1 VACREGALEN
11 RRNRYVTQR
20 ALVTHAI
27 SFWHNVV
34 DFSASAMTDR
44 PAPACCVEKAGILD
58 MTDNRQQKDIWDRL
72 TALATILV
80 PAAIAL
86 AGHFIAQGLKQAEL
100 SSEERR
106 AQQSSAIAEANM
118 KIAQAGLINTMMKS
132 LTSQNPQERKLAV
145 EAVLIA
151 LPEQGPILVRTIAQ
165 SDEDKTVQIAAKSS
179 LEQRFTTLI
188 RQLFA
193 DDARSR
199 IDAASE
205 LIQGWRNEPNAVN
218 VLIEFANQNID
229 NANGIYNTIVV
240 LNEFSK
246 IALDPHKEKLLKF
259 AALAKTK
266 GSKTEAKVMALIRR
280 LDSGSD
286 P

>member
-1 VACREGALEN
+1 
-11 RRNRYVTQR
+11 
-20 ALVTHAI
+20 
-27 SFWHNVV
+27 
-34 DFSASAMTDR
+34 M
-44 PAPACCVEKAGILD
+44 P
-58 MTDNRQQKDIWDRL
+58 DNPQQKDIWDRL

-100 SSEERR
+100 SSEDRR

-132 LTSQNPQERKLAV
+132 LTSPNPQERKLAV

-151 LPEQGPILVRTIAQ
+151 LPEQGAVLVRTIAE
-165 SDEDKTVQIAAKSS
+165 SDEDKTVQVAAKSS
-179 LEQRFTTLI
+179 LEQRFSTLI

-199 IDAASE
+199 VDAANE
-205 LIQGWRNEPNAVN
+205 LIRGWRKEPNVVN
-218 VLIEFANQNID
+218 ALIEFANQNGD
-229 NANGIYNTIVV
+229 NANGIYNVVVV
-240 LNEFSK
+240 LNEFSMV
-246 IALDPHKEKLLKF
+246 ALHPHKERVLKF

-266 GSKTEAKVMALIRR
+266 GSKTEVKAMALMRR
-280 LDSGSD
+280 LDSGGGA
-286 P
+286 